1 MKIRLEGFGAP
12 LQIVRAD
19 KAVVYA
25 RAQNSASTVN
35 VYYCGYIAG
44 LTFNG
49 GCESA
54 VHNAYAIT
62 CSLRTRGI

>member
-1 MKIRLEGFGAP
+1 MRIRLEGFGVP

-19 KAVVYA
+19 EAVVYA

-44 LTFNG
+44 PNFNG
-49 GCESA
+49 GCE
-54 VHNAYAIT
+54 
-62 CSLRTRGI
+62 